1 MTYHGITLRM
11 CSIKRSNSCPRPE
24 TPLRT
29 VRNRIIQE
37 GVCEDLASLPA
48 LQVQVH
54 PLAFQSLIMQSVQHW
69 QSQTGMTYLIWHFLL
84 AHRNVNFLTRITK
97 PSAVTRVKV
106 AFTEPCNLYRPHSMT
121 YSKSS
126 VHTAFYLQPIGF
138 AQNCPEPAS

>member
-97 PSAVTRVKV
+97 PSAVTRVKL
-106 AFTEPCNLYRPHSMT
+106 PSQNLQLIPPPHYDLQQILRT
-121 YSKSS
+121 
-126 VHTAFYLQPIGF
+126 HCILPTAHRF